1 MKTILLFFSLS
12 ILFSCASQKQDEQ
25 VLRNV
30 VMFNWL
36 PATSPEKIQEL
47 SQLFASLPSK
57 IDVIQDFEWGT
68 DISVEGLTKG
78 FTHCYIV
85 TFADEEGR
93 NIYIPHPDH
102 KAFGESLGS
111 YVEDVLVLD
120 FIPTD

>member
-1 MKTILLFFSLS
+1 
-12 ILFSCASQKQDEQ
+12 
-25 VLRNV
+25 
-30 VMFNWL
+30 MFNWL